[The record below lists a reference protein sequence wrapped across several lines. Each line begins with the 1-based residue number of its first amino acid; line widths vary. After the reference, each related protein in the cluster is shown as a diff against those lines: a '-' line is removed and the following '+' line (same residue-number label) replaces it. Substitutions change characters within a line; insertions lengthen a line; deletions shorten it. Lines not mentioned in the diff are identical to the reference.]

1 MCTRPGTVGTLQWMI
16 IDFILRLKRQ
26 LWTVYVKWLGQ
37 SVGLVEHELLSIVAT
52 ATKLLAAKWIL
63 DPEIGWW
70 EQFTMSMWLDVLL
83 HESVVFAVTVCPG
96 KRQAFLAAIK
106 AQHTS
111 NGRLSVTF
119 ESAQA
124 TFQMWFFDMSPRPVS
139 MVTVG
144 ALL

>member
-1 MCTRPGTVGTLQWMI
+1 M
-16 IDFILRLKRQ
+16 
-26 LWTVYVKWLGQ
+26 KWLGQ

-52 ATKLLAAKWIL
+52 ATKLLAANWIL

-106 AQHTS
+106 VQHTS
-111 NGRLSVTF
+111 NGRLSVNF

-124 TFQMWFFDMSPRPVS
+124 TFQMWFLETSPRPVS